1 MTHRT
6 SGTLAVHGAL
16 LLCAAL
22 LASAC
27 DHDGNRAG
35 NPFAPSSGAG
45 VSGIRSGPGPTPAP
59 DPAPTPEPPS
69 PGPGPD
75 PSPGPTPTPTPPVTA
90 RLMEMLE
97 LSIRDE
103 YRARYTYWGV
113 VTDFGDRTPFSN
125 IVEAEAQHI
134 DAVSRLFASRGL
146 DVPPSEYTLDNV
158 PRFSTFTEACQAGVA
173 GETRNWQMYSGFLTE
188 LQEAGTLPQDVQ
200 TVFTSLMEAS
210 RDKHL
215 PAFEKCAT

>member
-1 MTHRT
+1 
-6 SGTLAVHGAL
+6 
-16 LLCAAL
+16 
-22 LASAC
+22 
-27 DHDGNRAG
+27 
-35 NPFAPSSGAG
+35 
-45 VSGIRSGPGPTPAP
+45 
-59 DPAPTPEPPS
+59 
-69 PGPGPD
+69 
-75 PSPGPTPTPTPPVTA
+75 
-90 RLMEMLE
+90 MEMLQ

-113 VTDFGDRTPFSN
+113 VTDFGGRTPFSN

-146 DVPPSEYTLDNV
+146 DVPPSEYTVDNV
-158 PRFSTFTEACQAGVA
+158 PRFSTFTEACAAGVA
-173 GETRNWQMYSGFLTE
+173 AETTNWQMYSGFLAE

-215 PAFEKCAT
+215 PAFEKSAT